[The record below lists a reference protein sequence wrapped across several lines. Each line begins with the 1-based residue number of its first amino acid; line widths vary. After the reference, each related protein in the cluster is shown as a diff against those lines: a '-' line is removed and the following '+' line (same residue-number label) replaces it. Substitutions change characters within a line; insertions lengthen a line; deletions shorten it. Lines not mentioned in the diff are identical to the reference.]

1 MEDLKYIY
9 IDEINE
15 CNICYNNHHESF
27 KCKRC
32 VFHCCPRCFNNFYF
46 LDEVVYCP
54 MCRF

>member
-15 CNICYNNHHESF
+15 CNLCYNNHHESF

-32 VFHCCPRCFNNFYF
+32 VFQCCPRCFNNFYF
-46 LDEVVYCP
+46 LDEVTYCP